1 MTEQENTVSER
12 GIRKTRKGKVVSKSG
27 DKTITLPAGPDQWAL
42 KIWGGVGETVGFTAA
57 AVFCRWA
64 ERRKLKA
71 PSVTEVLQQLE
82 S

>member
-1 MTEQENTVSER
+1 MSQSLPPVHSGPRRLQVREPHPQTVDDWEVL
-12 GIRKTRKGKVVSKSG
+12 GDTFEAMGKVG
-27 DKTITLPAGPDQWAL
+27 LAL
-42 KIWGGVGETVGFTAA
+42 TVGFTAA

-71 PSVTEVLQQLE
+71 PSLKEVLHQLE

>member
-1 MTEQENTVSER
+1 VDDWEVLGDTFEAM
-12 GIRKTRKGKVVSKSG
+12 GKVG
-27 DKTITLPAGPDQWAL
+27 LAL
-42 KIWGGVGETVGFTAA
+42 TVGFTAA

-71 PSVTEVLQQLE
+71 PSLKEVLHQLE

>member
-1 MTEQENTVSER
+1 MSSSLPPVQAGPRRLQVQEGRPQAEDDWQVLGDTFE
-12 GIRKTRKGKVVSKSG
+12 TMGKVG
-27 DKTITLPAGPDQWAL
+27 LAL
-42 KIWGGVGETVGFTAA
+42 TVGFTAA